1 MELLNSLMIDCEYEV
16 AVLSRHVDIENIK
29 HFTENVTR
37 LTEEYNKTAR
47 SCYLFT
53 PLELAIMLLE
63 MQQEEKRKSEP
74 IIIYFYQNKKVSMYK
89 IAYVSWKIRFCE
101 KIYLLTCLSDI
112 TENVFKSK
120 SKIFVLASDILKV
133 LRNHN
138 YNWE

>member
-47 SCYLFT
+47 SSYLFT

-63 MQQEEKRKSEP
+63 MQQEEKRKLEP
-74 IIIYFYQNKKVSMYK
+74 IIIYFYQNKKVAMYK
-89 IAYVSWKIRFCE
+89 IGYVNWKISFCE
-101 KIYLLTCLSDI
+101 KLHILTRLSDI

>member
-29 HFTENVTR
+29 HFTENV
-37 LTEEYNKTAR
+37 
-47 SCYLFT
+47 
-53 PLELAIMLLE
+53 
-63 MQQEEKRKSEP
+63 
-74 IIIYFYQNKKVSMYK
+74 
-89 IAYVSWKIRFCE
+89 
-101 KIYLLTCLSDI
+101 
-112 TENVFKSK
+112 FKSK